1 MFILIP
7 YTLIN
12 WVFYPYRSYKYK
24 KFSKIINDCD
34 ASLLETIK
42 LIVIYAELISTII
55 LAILNSIATIIVI
68 YLIIYHLAYHN
79 GIWILLFDL
88 ITFLL
93 NVWNARL
100 FIDFANNNT
109 LYLFSRIES
118 KSKSIQD
125 YLHRHND
132 QCRLLQKVNET
143 WSFGNFFA
151 IVFNLP
157 VNIILINIIIH
168 YELSDVEK
176 FLFLAVIASHSAV
189 MFNLIESLHPIHKNA
204 HASRKLIQTIF
215 AKSFKSPPSIQLLRL
230 RIKLLNYLERLGS
243 RQKQIGVSIGPGKP
257 ITHWKLWKLL
267 LLYAAYFINA
277 YSVFYSKKFDL
288 FD

>member
-1 MFILIP
+1 MFVNHPKRSSQSSSPLLIQSLRLRITLLNYLERLSSKQKNSLVSVLDQVNQLHIGNYGNNFIRFYTKMFILIP

-55 LAILNSIATIIVI
+55 LTTTTSQRSQRSLKFDSNDHS
-68 YLIIYHLAYHN
+68 YHN

-93 NVWNARL
+93 NVWNAL
-100 FIDFANNNT
+100 
-109 LYLFSRIES
+109 
-118 KSKSIQD
+118 
-125 YLHRHND
+125 
-132 QCRLLQKVNET
+132 NET

-176 FLFLAVIASHSAV
+176 FLFLAVIA
-189 MFNLIESLHPIHKNA
+189 K
-204 HASRKLIQTIF
+204 
-215 AKSFKSPPSIQLLRL
+215 
-230 RIKLLNYLERLGS
+230 RLGS

-267 LLYAAYFINA
+267 FLYAAYFINA

>member
-1 MFILIP
+1 M
-7 YTLIN
+7 
-12 WVFYPYRSYKYK
+12 
-24 KFSKIINDCD
+24 
-34 ASLLETIK
+34 
-42 LIVIYAELISTII
+42 
-55 LAILNSIATIIVI
+55 I

-109 LYLFSRIES
+109 LYLLLLKTYFCDNFKRINSQFRRNFSNLSSRIES

-157 VNIILINIIIH
+157 VNIILINIIIN

-257 ITHWKLWKLL
+257 ITHWKLWKVGQISPSICLMFRYL
-267 LLYAAYFINA
+267 RFKSI
-277 YSVFYSKKFDL
+277 FFMFL
-288 FD
+288 FSTALTSLCSLFHQCL